1 MKKTMLFVAMALI
14 SVGCMAQKANVK
26 KAKSLLQSE
35 APDYNAAR
43 QLMEEALANP
53 ETSVLADTW
62 YQAAMIG
69 YSQNEKMNIEAM
81 MGQSVDK
88 DVQGEAITESYNYFV
103 KAGELASA
111 TITDKKGREVMADAK
126 TYKLIAPKLM
136 SYYDGQ
142 DFIKYG
148 IYLNEQRNYT
158 EAYKAFMTHLG
169 IQELPMM
176 QDEKL
181 QAKMPKDTIYEQYRY
196 YAAIFAIQA
205 EMHDEAIALLEEMK
219 DGEYEPTLVNQ
230 FLYQEYVALNDTVN
244 YVRVLQNAV
253 VRFPKEPW
261 FLQNLIN
268 HYIFS
273 GQTDQ
278 ALVYLTEAIEREP
291 NVGQYRLIK
300 GNILANENR
309 YEEASVEYEKALEVE
324 PTLADAKAGQGRI
337 YYNQAVKMNEDAAYI
352 SDAKEYKKALKEMN
366 DMFKKSLPFFE
377 EAHKMDPENRDYMI
391 TLRTLY
397 YRFEME
403 AEYEAI
409 SAELNK

>member
-1 MKKTMLFVAMALI
+1 MKKTMIMAALVLV
-14 SVGCMAQKANVK
+14 SACCMAQKANVK
-26 KAKSLLQSE
+26 KVKSLIQAE
-35 APDYNAAR
+35 TPDFNGAR
-43 QLMEEALANP
+43 QLIEEAIVNP
-53 ETSVLADTW
+53 ETAGLADTW
-62 YQAAMIG
+62 YQAGMIG
-69 YSQNEKMNIEAM
+69 YTQNEKFNIEIM
-81 MGQSVDK
+81 MGQTIDEEVK
-88 DVQGEAITESYNYFV
+88 GQAVTESYDYFV

-111 TITDKKGREVMADAK
+111 IVLDKKGREVMADAK
-126 TYKLIAPKLM
+126 TLKAITPKM
-136 SYYDGQ
+136 MTYYDNQ
-142 DFIKYG
+142 DLIKYG
-148 IYLNEQRNYT
+148 IYLNEQRDYAG
-158 EAYKAFMTHLG
+158 AYSAFMKHLT

-176 QDEKL
+176 QDVKL
-181 QAKMPKDTIYEQYRY
+181 QAKMPKDTIYDQYRY

-205 EMHDEAIALLEEMK
+205 EMHDEAIALLEDMK
-219 DGEYEPTLVNQ
+219 DGEYEATVVNQ
-230 FLYQEYVALNDTVN
+230 FLYQEYVAINDTVN
-244 YVRVLQNAV
+244 FVRVLKDAV

-268 HYIFS
+268 FYIFS
-273 GQTDQ
+273 GQTEQ

-291 NVGQYRLIK
+291 EVGQYRLIK

-309 YEEASVEYEKALEVE
+309 FEEAAMEYEKALEVE

-366 DMFKKSLPFFE
+366 EMFKKSLPFFE
-377 EAHKMDPENRDYMI
+377 EAHRMDPENRDYMV

-409 SAELNK
+409 SAELNQ

>member
-88 DVQGEAITESYNYFV
+88 DVQGEAIMESYNYFV

-176 QDEKL
+176 QDDKL

-309 YEEASVEYEKALEVE
+309 YEEAAVEYDKALEVE

>member
-1 MKKTMLFVAMALI
+1 MKKTMLFAAMALI

-26 KAKSLLQSE
+26 KVKSLIQSE
-35 APDYNAAR
+35 IPDYNMAR
-43 QLMEEALANP
+43 QLMEEALVNP
-53 ETSVLADTW
+53 ETSELADTW

-69 YSQNEKMNIEAM
+69 YSQNERLNFEAM
-81 MGQSVDK
+81 MGKIDEALK
-88 DVQGEAITESYNYFV
+88 GEAIMESYDYFV

-111 TITDKKGREVMADAK
+111 TVMDKKGKEVMADAK
-126 TYKLIAPKLM
+126 TYKLISPKLLT
-136 SYYDGQ
+136 YYENQ

-148 IYLNEQRNYT
+148 IYLNDQKNYT
-158 EAYKAFMTHLG
+158 EAYKAFMNHLN

-181 QAKMPKDTIYEQYRY
+181 QIKMPKDTTYDQYRY

-205 EMHDEAIALLEEMK
+205 EMHEEAISMLESMK
-219 DGEYEPTLVNQ
+219 EGEYEPTLVNQ
-230 FLYQEYVALNDTVN
+230 FLYQEYQALNDTVN
-244 YVRVLQNAV
+244 FVRVLQDAV

-309 YEEASVEYEKALEVE
+309 FDEAAVEYEKALEVE

-352 SDAKEYKKALKEMN
+352 SDAKDYKKALNEMN
-366 DMFKKSLPFFE
+366 TMFKKSLPFFE

-397 YRFEME
+397 YRFDME

>member
-1 MKKTMLFVAMALI
+1 MKKTMLFAVMALI

-26 KAKSLLQSE
+26 KVKSLIQAE
-35 APDYNAAR
+35 TPDFYGAR
-43 QLMEEALANP
+43 QLIEEAIVNP
-53 ETSVLADTW
+53 ETAGLADTW
-62 YQAAMIG
+62 YQAGMIG
-69 YSQNEKMNIEAM
+69 YTQNEKFNIAAM
-81 MGQSVDK
+81 MGQAVDEELK
-88 DVQGEAITESYNYFV
+88 GQAAMESYDYFV
-103 KAGELASA
+103 KAAELAAA
-111 TITDKKGREVMADAK
+111 TVVDKKGREVQADPK
-126 TYKLIAPKLM
+126 TLKLIVPKMM
-136 SYYDGQ
+136 SYYDAQ

-148 IYLNEQRNYT
+148 IYLNDQKNYV
-158 EAYKAFMTHLG
+158 EAYKAFMNHLS
-169 IQELPMM
+169 IQDLPMM
-176 QDEKL
+176 QDPKL

-205 EMHDEAIALLEEMK
+205 EMHNEAIALLESMK
-219 DGEYEPTLVNQ
+219 DGEYEATVVNQ
-230 FLYQEYVALNDTVN
+230 FLYQEYVSLNDTVN
-244 YVRVLQNAV
+244 FVRVLKDAV

-278 ALVYLTEAIEREP
+278 ALIYLTEAIEREP
-291 NVGQYRLIK
+291 SVGQYRLIK
-300 GNILANENR
+300 GNILANENKF
-309 YEEASVEYEKALEVE
+309 EEAAVEYEKALEVE
-324 PTLADAKAGQGRI
+324 PNLADAKAGQGRI

-352 SDAKEYKKALKEMN
+352 SDAKEYKKALAEMN
-366 DMFKKSLPFFE
+366 AMFKKSLPFFE
-377 EAHKMDPENRDYMI
+377 EAHRMDPENRDYMI

>member
-1 MKKTMLFVAMALI
+1 MKKTMLFAAMALI

-26 KAKSLLQSE
+26 KVKSLIQSE
-35 APDYNAAR
+35 TPDYNMAR
-43 QLMEEALANP
+43 QLMEEALVNP
-53 ETSVLADTW
+53 ETSELADTW

-69 YSQNEKMNIEAM
+69 YSQNERLNFEAM
-81 MGQSVDK
+81 MGNIDEALK
-88 DVQGEAITESYNYFV
+88 GEAIMESYDYFV

-111 TITDKKGREVMADAK
+111 IVMDKKGKEVMADAK
-126 TYKLIAPKLM
+126 TYKLISPKLLT
-136 SYYDGQ
+136 YYENQ

-148 IYLNEQRNYT
+148 IYLNDQKNYT
-158 EAYKAFMTHLG
+158 EAYKAFMNHLN

-181 QAKMPKDTIYEQYRY
+181 QIKMPKDTTYDQYRY

-205 EMHDEAIALLEEMK
+205 EMHEEAISMLESMK
-219 DGEYEPTLVNQ
+219 EGEYEPTLVNQ
-230 FLYQEYVALNDTVN
+230 FLYQEYQALNDTVN
-244 YVRVLQNAV
+244 FVRVLQDAV

-309 YEEASVEYEKALEVE
+309 FDEAAVEYEKALEVE

-352 SDAKEYKKALKEMN
+352 SDAKDYKKALNEMN
-366 DMFKKSLPFFE
+366 TMFKKSLPFFE

-397 YRFEME
+397 YRFDME

>member
-1 MKKTMLFVAMALI
+1 MKKTILFAAMALI

-26 KAKSLLQSE
+26 KVKSLIQSE
-35 APDYNAAR
+35 TPDYNMAR
-43 QLMEEALANP
+43 QLMEEALVNP
-53 ETSVLADTW
+53 ETSELADTW

-69 YSQNEKMNIEAM
+69 YSQNERLNFEAM
-81 MGQSVDK
+81 MGKIDEALK
-88 DVQGEAITESYNYFV
+88 GEAIMESYDYFV

-111 TITDKKGREVMADAK
+111 TVMDKKGKEVMADAK
-126 TYKLIAPKLM
+126 TYKLISPKLLT
-136 SYYDGQ
+136 YYENQ

-148 IYLNEQRNYT
+148 IYLNDQKNYT
-158 EAYKAFMTHLG
+158 EAYKAFMNHLN

-181 QAKMPKDTIYEQYRY
+181 QVKMPKDTTYDQYRY

-205 EMHDEAIALLEEMK
+205 EMHEEAISMLESMK
-219 DGEYEPTLVNQ
+219 EGEYEPTLVNQ
-230 FLYQEYVALNDTVN
+230 FLYQEYQALNDTVN
-244 YVRVLQNAV
+244 FVRVLQDAV

-309 YEEASVEYEKALEVE
+309 FDEAAVEYEKALEVE

-352 SDAKEYKKALKEMN
+352 SDAKDYKKALNEMN
-366 DMFKKSLPFFE
+366 SMFKKSLPFFE

>member
-1 MKKTMLFVAMALI
+1 MLFVAMALI
-14 SVGCMAQKANVK
+14 SVGCFAQKANVK
-26 KAKSLLQSE
+26 KAKSLLQAE
-35 APDYNAAR
+35 TPDYNAAR
-43 QLMEEALANP
+43 QLMEEALVNP
-53 ETSVLADTW
+53 ETAELADTW
-62 YQAAMIG
+62 FQAAMIG

-81 MGQSVDK
+81 MGQAVDQN
-88 DVQGEAITESYNYFV
+88 VQGEAIMESYEYFV
-103 KAGELASA
+103 KAGQIASA
-111 TITDKKGREVMADAK
+111 TILDKKGKEVMADPK
-126 TYKLIAPKLM
+126 TYKMIAPKLM
-136 SYYDGQ
+136 SYYDAQ

-148 IYLNEQRNYT
+148 IYLNEQKNYP
-158 EAYKAFMTHLG
+158 EAYKAFMIHLG

-205 EMHDEAIALLEEMK
+205 EMHDEAIAILEDMK
-219 DGEYEPTLVNQ
+219 NGEYEPTLVNQ

-244 YVRVLQNAV
+244 YVRVLQDAV

-309 YEEASVEYEKALEVE
+309 YEEAAIEYEKALEVE

-352 SDAKEYKKALKEMN
+352 SDAKEYKKALVEMN
-366 DMFKKSLPFFE
+366 AMFKKSLPFFE

-409 SAELNK
+409 SAELNN

>member
-1 MKKTMLFVAMALI
+1 MKKTMLFAAMALI

-26 KAKSLLQSE
+26 KVKSLIQSE
-35 APDYNAAR
+35 TPDYNMAR
-43 QLMEEALANP
+43 QLMEEALVNP
-53 ETSVLADTW
+53 ETSELADTW

-69 YSQNEKMNIEAM
+69 YSQNERLNFEAM
-81 MGQSVDK
+81 MGNIDEALK
-88 DVQGEAITESYNYFV
+88 GEAIMESYDYFV

-111 TITDKKGREVMADAK
+111 TVMDKKGKEVMADAK
-126 TYKLIAPKLM
+126 TYKLISPKLLT
-136 SYYDGQ
+136 YYENQ

-148 IYLNEQRNYT
+148 IYLNDQKNYT
-158 EAYKAFMTHLG
+158 EAYKAFMNHLN

-181 QAKMPKDTIYEQYRY
+181 QIKMPKDTTYDQYRY

-205 EMHDEAIALLEEMK
+205 EMHEEAISMLESMK
-219 DGEYEPTLVNQ
+219 EGEYEPTLVNQ
-230 FLYQEYVALNDTVN
+230 FLYQEYQALNDTVN
-244 YVRVLQNAV
+244 FVRVLQDAV

-309 YEEASVEYEKALEVE
+309 FDEAAVEYEKALEVE

-352 SDAKEYKKALKEMN
+352 SDAKDYKKALNEMN
-366 DMFKKSLPFFE
+366 TMFKKSLPFFE

-397 YRFEME
+397 YRFDME

>member
-244 YVRVLQNAV
+244 YVRVLQNAI

-278 ALVYLTEAIEREP
+278 ALVYLSEAIEREP

-309 YEEASVEYEKALEVE
+309 YDEAAVEYDKALEVE